1 MKTNTVNFDK
11 GNKEKHVS
19 NDKMLCNHNYRTK
32 LKFLNAVYNYVHL
45 EILMKLVFPRKKK
58 STTQKSSNGR
68 NQKFVQNYLQED
80 HRPESTISVLSNYKV
95 TNHFHAS

>member
-19 NDKMLCNHNYRTK
+19 NDKMLCNDNYRTK

-45 EILMKLVFPRKKK
+45 EILMKLVFPRKKNQLHRKVSMEEIK
-58 STTQKSSNGR
+58 SLSKIIFKKTIGQK
-68 NQKFVQNYLQED
+68 
-80 HRPESTISVLSNYKV
+80 VL
-95 TNHFHAS
+95 

>member
-45 EILMKLVFPRKKK
+45 EILMKLVFPPPKKINYTEKYQWKK
-58 STTQKSSNGR
+58 SKVCPKLSSR
-68 NQKFVQNYLQED
+68 
-80 HRPESTISVLSNYKV
+80 RP
-95 TNHFHAS
+95 